1 MSAGEPSRLSIGAT
15 LPTSASASI
24 ACSRRTSTPR
34 RASAPALLRARSAAL
49 AAGDELRSLEEQT
62 KVEELRAQLLAVRD
76 ASGRGLVATADVNA
90 LQRIGAYT
98 AGVSGMERAV
108 LGIEKDVR
116 RIAERGE
123 RTLELEGF

>member
-1 MSAGEPSRLSIGAT
+1 MPRPVI
-15 LPTSASASI
+15 I
-24 ACSRRTSTPR
+24 A
-34 RASAPALLRARSAAL
+34 AAL